1 MINSVIMYSQYAA
14 IYGISVTAG
23 VSGSLWTILF
33 SLSDNLY
40 DITGDTRS
48 LIKDSNLIS
57 RLELGLTE
65 HPAYEC
71 VVDFD
76 VLRLGLYAFTSALLH
91 FLIIPLN

>member
-1 MINSVIMYSQYAA
+1 MYSQYAA
-14 IYGISVTAG
+14 IYGISDTAR

-33 SLSDNLY
+33 SLSDNRY

-65 HPAYEC
+65 HPTYEC
-71 VVDFD
+71 VVDFN
-76 VLRLGLYAFTSALLH
+76 VLRLGLYAFISALLH
-91 FLIIPLN
+91 FLIMPLN